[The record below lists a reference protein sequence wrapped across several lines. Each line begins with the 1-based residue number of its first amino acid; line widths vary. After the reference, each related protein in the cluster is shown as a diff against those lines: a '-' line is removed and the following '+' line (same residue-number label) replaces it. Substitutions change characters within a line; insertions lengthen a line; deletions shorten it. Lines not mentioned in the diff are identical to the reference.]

1 MKSIIGKLLR
11 QRYYIV
17 QPLGRSSFSPAY
29 LAEDRDFPPTTY
41 CVIKIIQFEHSNQ
54 NLNPQSEQWEN
65 LRKAFIV
72 EINKIKK
79 LGKHPQI
86 PQLLDYFEENW
97 QFYLVQ
103 EFIEGETLE
112 KIVEKGLLSETDA
125 IQLLQDTLK
134 VLDFVHQRG
143 VIHQDIQP
151 SNLIIRDRDRQICLI
166 DFGEIKQISLK
177 ANTPLDETT
186 TQIIG
191 RLGYVPPEQ
200 KAGNPNFTSDLYAL
214 GKTVIYAL
222 SSKSPHKVNLQ
233 TIEFDT
239 LTKNFSVDESQH
251 TLTKISP
258 RLTNILNK
266 MVKQDYSERY
276 QSAIEVLTELER
288 EENVVYLPPP
298 FLVNP
303 PNEESVSQTPTVKS
317 KQKKS
322 KVFLWILL
330 IIPFIAAIVTFAI
343 GINRNRYR
351 DFIEYTNANQDINN
365 PYKIRIKYPKSWSIK
380 PLEDP
385 ITGEIVVLSSPKE
398 SESDIFQEKIFITVE
413 NLPRGIETIE
423 QYAGVLSGRI
433 INNSKYKIIVYPYEE
448 KKLDGRIA
456 QNIVYSRQINGVDI
470 RQLEVFTIDE
480 RQVFTV
486 TYMAERAKYSKF
498 LNTVNKIIQS
508 LEIE

>member
-17 QPLGRSSFSPAY
+17 QQLGKSSFSPAY
-29 LAEDRDFPPTTY
+29 LAEDRDFSPATY
-41 CVIKIIQFEHSNQ
+41 CVIKIIQFEYSNQ

-65 LRKAFIV
+65 LRKAFIL
-72 EINKIKK
+72 ESNKLKK

-86 PQLLDYFEENW
+86 PQLLDFFEENW

-103 EFIEGETLE
+103 EFIEGENLE
-112 KIVEKGLLSETDA
+112 QIVEKGLLSEIDA
-125 IQLLQDTLK
+125 IQLLQDVLK
-134 VLDFVHQRG
+134 ILDFVHQQG

-151 SNLIIRDRDRQICLI
+151 SNLMRRDRDKKICLI
-166 DFGEIKQISLK
+166 DFGEIKQIFLK
-177 ANTPLDETT
+177 ANSQAEEST

-191 RLGYVPPEQ
+191 KLGYVAPEQ
-200 KAGNPNFTSDLYAL
+200 QEGNPDFSSDIYAL

-222 SSKSPHKVNLQ
+222 SCKSPQKVNLQ
-233 TIEFDT
+233 TIELDN
-239 LTKNFSVDESQH
+239 LSKNLSEDESQH

-266 MVKQDYSERY
+266 MVKQDYLERY

-303 PNEESVSQTPTVKS
+303 PNEDITLQARSTKTRL
-317 KQKKS
+317 KKR

-330 IIPFIAAIVTFAI
+330 IIPFVAASITFI
-343 GINRNRYR
+343 LGIYKNRYR
-351 DFIEYTNANQDINN
+351 GFIEYTNQAQNN
-365 PYKIRIKYPKSWSIK
+365 SYEITIKYPKSWSIK

-385 ITGEIVVLSSPKE
+385 ITGEIVMFSSPKE
-398 SESDIFQEKIFITVE
+398 SESDIFLEKIFITVE
-413 NLPRGIETIE
+413 NLPEGIETLE
-423 QYAGVLSGRI
+423 QYAGVLSERI
-433 INNSKYKIIVYPYEE
+433 IHNSRYEIIVYPYKEI
-448 KKLDGRIA
+448 KLNDRLA
-456 QNIVYSRQINGVDI
+456 QNIVYSRQINGIDI

-480 RQVFTV
+480 NQVFTV
-486 TYMAERAKYSKF
+486 TYMAERAKYFKF
-498 LNTVNKIIQS
+498 LDTANKMIQS